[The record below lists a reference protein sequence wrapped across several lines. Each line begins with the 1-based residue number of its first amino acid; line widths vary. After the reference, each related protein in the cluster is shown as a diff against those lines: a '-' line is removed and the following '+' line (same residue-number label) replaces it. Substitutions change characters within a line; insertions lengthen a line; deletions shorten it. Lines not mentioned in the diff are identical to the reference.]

1 MLAIEM
7 WATFDPS
14 ETRPF
19 CINKITISI
28 IAVQAVGV
36 TLFSLLT
43 ILVIFFLRNVF
54 ALLEEKKHLTVYQ
67 LEFNNMLQC
76 TTPFTNKL
84 FPFPL

>member
-1 MLAIEM
+1 M

-19 CINKITISI
+19 CINNLKHNSSSSCWCDI
-28 IAVQAVGV
+28 VQS
-36 TLFSLLT
+36 TDNTSY
-43 ILVIFFLRNVF
+43 FFLRNVF